1 MEGVSRQ
8 EKRMIDMLLLAPAVL
23 ACSVGL
29 TVGSVLFIS
38 GLAGLLKEKP

>member
-1 MEGVSRQ
+1 MNEAIFVV
-8 EKRMIDMLLLAPAVL
+8 AAV
-23 ACSVGL
+23 ACSTGL

>member
-1 MEGVSRQ
+1 
-8 EKRMIDMLLLAPAVL
+8 MIDMILLAPAVL

-38 GLAGLLKEKP
+38 GVVGLLKEKP

>member
-1 MEGVSRQ
+1 MNEAIFVV
-8 EKRMIDMLLLAPAVL
+8 AAL

-38 GLAGLLKEKP
+38 GVVGLLKEKP